1 MKISGI
7 VLTYNGEKYLRQV
20 LTQLEKAVDEVLVVD
35 SGSTDET
42 IDILKDLQIK
52 PLKRKFDNYG
62 CQCRYAVKNAKFD
75 WVPIVD
81 QDEILT
87 DDLLEEIKQLK
98 ISSVTKDGYYVKRN
112 NYLFG
117 KYIKH
122 GGWGNDWVLRL
133 FDRHKGKH
141 TPVNFSVVKVTGKTG
156 RLKNPIIHH
165 PYNNIDEYL
174 DKVQNYAT
182 ISSREMMQN
191 GKRFKYRYI
200 FFNPLNRMV
209 KKYLWQR
216 GFLDGFHGLVLAVI
230 SFYSVF
236 LKYLKLW
243 ELEDAQHPRK

>member
-20 LTQLEKAVDEVLVVD
+20 LTQLEKAVDEILVVD

-75 WVPIVD
+75 WVMVVD

-87 DDLLEEIKQLK
+87 DELVEEIKQRK
-98 ISSVTKDGYYVKRN
+98 IDPLTKDGYYVKRN

-117 KYIKH
+117 KYINH

-133 FDRHKGKH
+133 FDRRKGEH

-156 RLKNPIIHH
+156 RLENPMIHH
-165 PYNNIDEYL
+165 PYSSIDEYL

-182 ISSREMMQN
+182 ISASEMMQN

-216 GFLDGFHGLVLAVI
+216 GFLDGFHGFVLAVI
-230 SFYSVF
+230 SFYFVF

-243 ELEDAQHPRK
+243 ELQNEQHTSK